1 MSDCC
6 SCTLLIGSITLL
18 VGLIFYLPIE
28 FAIYYPYFDKD
39 WESTTC
45 MVSSIQRFHV
55 YSWEDTDEDASYYLD
70 YSLFDVKVSIDGEW
84 KQGFACGCSDATMLS
99 GTAALNGQYPYQYS
113 LCRDDRECGNMY
125 LMPAW
130 YCNECKNCTKYISRG
145 AQKCKYLLKN
155 GNDVISHAKQ
165 IPSGYKLDYPTEH
178 STYIQVIFMDSPFYY
193 KSDYIGFQ
201 VVVLGIMVLLP
212 SLIVIL
218 VLLYYLIVGIKKC
231 L

>member
-1 MSDCC
+1 MSGGC
-6 SCTLLIGSITLL
+6 SCILLIASVALL

-55 YSWEDTDEDASYYLD
+55 YSRLDVGEDASYYLD
-70 YSLFDVKVSIDGEW
+70 YSLFDVKVNIDGEW
-84 KQGFACGCSDATMLS
+84 KQGFACGCSDATTWS
-99 GTAALNGQYPYQYS
+99 GTQALNGKYPYQYS

-130 YCNECKNCTKYISRG
+130 YCNECTECDIYISSG
-145 AQKCKYLLKN
+145 VQKCKYLLKN

-178 STYIQVIFMDSPFYY
+178 STYIQVIFMDSPYY
-193 KSDYIGFQ
+193 VKTDYLGFQ
-201 VVVLGIMVLLP
+201 IVVLGMMVCFPALILILALLCY
-212 SLIVIL
+212 LLEVI
-218 VLLYYLIVGIKKC
+218 KDC
-231 L
+231 